1 MLLVAGAAAV
11 AAVAGAGSAQPAGIS
26 GTVEFEGGAAIP
38 KGEVEIYVEV
48 PTARDDALNSPARTR
63 VESDGRST
71 EMDFSLTSPEDA
83 TTSPRPRVVAR
94 LERADGWLLAR
105 GSAQFETGSP
115 VRVVLHP
122 VMY

>member
-1 MLLVAGAAAV
+1 MLLAAGAAAV
-11 AAVAGAGSAQPAGIS
+11 AAVAGAGSAQSTGVS

-38 KGEVEIYVEV
+38 KGEVEIYIE
-48 PTARDDALNSPARTR
+48 ASAAQDDALHPPAMTR
-63 VESDGRST
+63 AESDGRSGAI
-71 EMDFSLTSPEDA
+71 DFSLTLPADA
-83 TTSPRPRVVAR
+83 TASPRPRVVAR

-105 GSAQFETGSP
+105 GSAQLEIDSP